1 MNPFRGDKTQT
12 LPDRQTMVHLFEW
25 KWTDI
30 AKECE
35 NFLQYY
41 GYGAVQVS
49 PPMEHIVIN
58 QNNDMPWYRTTHSN
72 TIINSNLFH

>member
-1 MNPFRGDKTQT
+1 
-12 LPDRQTMVHLFEW
+12 MVHLFEW

-58 QNNDMPWYRTTHSN
+58 QNNDMPWYR
-72 TIINSNLFH
+72 IIRVP